1 MSYPEVPPTT
11 TIFLPM
17 SLSADL
23 TILKVVI
30 QTPEQKNSRFKETV
44 AELERIC
51 LKVESGRRGRAWDVR
66 CSVDSRLQSIIKR
79 QGEIVEN
86 VEE

>member
-30 QTPEQKNSRFKETV
+30 QTPEQGIAGSKKPLLN
-44 AELERIC
+44 
-51 LKVESGRRGRAWDVR
+51 
-66 CSVDSRLQSIIKR
+66 
-79 QGEIVEN
+79 
-86 VEE
+86 